1 MKRVLI
7 IMIGLLSAGV
17 LCAQQQTLY
26 SNYLLNPYL
35 YNPAYAG
42 AVEGNQFS
50 VGYRNQWVGF
60 DGAPKTYMASG
71 FGNLKKKPK
80 MVIGGMV
87 TTERIGLL
95 QRTSFYG
102 TYTYIL
108 KINKKANINFG
119 LGIGG
124 IQHKVRVYDA
134 RPFDRDD
141 NFMGSDVLNAFAFD
155 ANAGF
160 HFYTKNFFL
169 GFSDQQMPNSKIL
182 WDNSN
187 GRNTN
192 HFYAYTGYNFA
203 LDGKRD
209 WIIQPSI
216 LARTNSPAP
225 YQLEYMAK
233 VLYQEMIWLGFGYRH
248 KSSASFLLGCK
259 INNEFVFGYSYDF
272 TLSSIRNYSSGTH
285 ELLLSYLMPFKKK
298 KSKSELIKDADED
311 ELNKI
316 DNTLK
321 TNLRNK
327 KKKEKEE
334 KKEEASPAEQNN
346 QVAPEGTNTET
357 TSPVSPESTAPS
369 STETVS
375 PETAT
380 PSSTETATPE
390 STTTVSPDASGNNTT
405 QEPNSIQQN
414 TTINETP
421 ATSSP
426 QTENAQTPVEENKPV
441 TEPAKESATG
451 GTTEPK
457 N

>member
-1 MKRVLI
+1 
-7 IMIGLLSAGV
+7 
-17 LCAQQQTLY
+17 
-26 SNYLLNPYL
+26 
-35 YNPAYAG
+35 
-42 AVEGNQFS
+42 
-50 VGYRNQWVGF
+50 
-60 DGAPKTYMASG
+60 MANG

-108 KINKKANINFG
+108 KINKKAKINFG

-134 RPFDRDD
+134 RPFDKDD

-182 WDNSN
+182 WDNTN

-203 LDGKRD
+203 FDAKRE

-233 VLYQEMIWLGFGYRH
+233 LLYREMIWLGFGYRH
-248 KSSASFLLGCK
+248 KSTASFLLGCK
-259 INNEFVFGYSYDF
+259 INNEFVFGYSFDF
-272 TLSSIRNYSSGTH
+272 TLNRLQNYSTGTH
-285 ELLLSYLMPFKKK
+285 ELMLAYLMPFKKK
-298 KSKSELIKDADED
+298 KSKSELIKDADEE

-316 DNTLK
+316 DNSVK

-334 KKEEASPAEQNN
+334 KKEEESKTETSPAEQNN
-346 QVAPEGTNTET
+346 QAQPEGTNTET
-357 TSPVSPESTAPS
+357 TSPSSPESAVPS
-369 STETVS
+369 STETTDPVSSEASTPNKTEIVS
-375 PETAT
+375 PEASA
-380 PSSTETATPE
+380 PSAETAAPA
-390 STTTVSPDASGNNTT
+390 SPDASDSPTVQEPLNTQQNNPATETFEPITQPENNTA
-405 QEPNSIQQN
+405 PLN
-414 TTINETP
+414 
-421 ATSSP
+421 
-426 QTENAQTPVEENKPV
+426 ENKPA
-441 TEPAKESATG
+441 TEPVNQNTP
-451 GTTEPK
+451 EPK
-457 N
+457 NR